1 MTQRCKNVM
10 LGTAGHVD
18 HGKTALVKMLTGCNT
33 DTLVEEQVR
42 GLTIELGFAPCK
54 MADDRIVGI
63 VDVPGHVG
71 FIRNMVAGAHG
82 VDVLMLVIAADDG
95 IMPQTREHL
104 DILTLMGVKFG
115 LVVMTKVD
123 LVGEKRR
130 TELAHQIQQF
140 VKGTFLESKSVCE
153 VSSITGEGY
162 DNFLTEL
169 NREVDLAD
177 ERSIGGLYRQWVERS
192 FHVKGFGA
200 VASGIPCSGSVNV
213 NDNLYLWPAGKKV
226 RVRGLEVYGELCD
239 LARAGECTAIN
250 LSNTPAEQCHRGS
263 LLSERRIADAEM
275 FEASFRVLGSVEK
288 AIKDHAEVRLHV
300 GTIDVPVKI
309 VALSPGVMK
318 SNWQGY
324 VQFRSCNKL
333 PIVPG
338 ERFVIRGAVGGIVT
352 TLGGGVFLDRS
363 NHKLRRNRPWIIER
377 LDKLAEVVGNAGSC
391 AKFAKRYLKYSDRV
405 FTRAELGDLLQLK
418 DDEVSSII
426 ANLTEQGDIIAVGD
440 SVVSADYFLLAC
452 ETIEQTLEEYHKT
465 NQQSPGVDRTTL
477 LNKTLLSK
485 ELFSKA
491 YEKLITDGK
500 ISEQAGNV
508 SHCEFNLSLPSDVAE
523 LYKKVMAVLERSLCP
538 PPRPDKLAEQMQCSQ
553 QKIDEVLELITH
565 QGLAVRLGENLYMHQ
580 RGVETAREVMLDLFR
595 QKSFF
600 ETVEFRDALG
610 VSRKYAVPLL
620 DYLDITH
627 WTVRNANRR
636 RAGRLARQIL
646 ENE

>member
-213 NDNLYLWPAGKKV
+213 NDNLYLWQIG
-226 RVRGLEVYGELCD
+226 
-239 LARAGECTAIN
+239 RA
-250 LSNTPAEQCHRGS
+250 
-263 LLSERRIADAEM
+263 
-275 FEASFRVLGSVEK
+275 
-288 AIKDHAEVRLHV
+288 HV
-300 GTIDVPVKI
+300 
-309 VALSPGVMK
+309 
-318 SNWQGY
+318 
-324 VQFRSCNKL
+324 
-333 PIVPG
+333 
-338 ERFVIRGAVGGIVT
+338 
-352 TLGGGVFLDRS
+352 
-363 NHKLRRNRPWIIER
+363 
-377 LDKLAEVVGNAGSC
+377 
-391 AKFAKRYLKYSDRV
+391 
-405 FTRAELGDLLQLK
+405 
-418 DDEVSSII
+418 
-426 ANLTEQGDIIAVGD
+426 
-440 SVVSADYFLLAC
+440 
-452 ETIEQTLEEYHKT
+452 
-465 NQQSPGVDRTTL
+465 
-477 LNKTLLSK
+477 
-485 ELFSKA
+485 
-491 YEKLITDGK
+491 
-500 ISEQAGNV
+500 
-508 SHCEFNLSLPSDVAE
+508 
-523 LYKKVMAVLERSLCP
+523 
-538 PPRPDKLAEQMQCSQ
+538 
-553 QKIDEVLELITH
+553 
-565 QGLAVRLGENLYMHQ
+565 
-580 RGVETAREVMLDLFR
+580 
-595 QKSFF
+595 
-600 ETVEFRDALG
+600 
-610 VSRKYAVPLL
+610 
-620 DYLDITH
+620 
-627 WTVRNANRR
+627 
-636 RAGRLARQIL
+636 
-646 ENE
+646 